1 MIVAL
6 CPLDNAF
13 DTAANLAAIDRQ
25 LAEAARGCAT
35 LAVFPECGLTGFKA
49 RKDLTH
55 AHLADALAQTQR
67 LAARHGVATLMPSI
81 ELDHSGRPRNR
92 ARLFAAD
99 GMLRAC
105 FEKHHLTPS
114 EQRWFAAS
122 DAPRRRWFD
131 LDDHRF
137 GVVFCVELQDAPD
150 AHIDVAVDAVLWP
163 AYWGHGEPMDWASE
177 GPFCANATMRDRAR
191 VWNAPLLLVN
201 TRRTET
207 DTPTPESKTT
217 LGGSL
222 AVAPDGTLLHAFEPR
237 RLAPL
242 LIALPPQQSL

>member
-1 MIVAL
+1 VIVAI

-13 DTAANLAAIDRQ
+13 DTAGNLAAIDRQ
-25 LAEAARGCAT
+25 LTAAARGGAA
-35 LAVFPECGLTGFKA
+35 LAVFPECALTGFKA

-55 AHLADALAQTQR
+55 AHLADAMTQVQQLVAQHR
-67 LAARHGVATLMPSI
+67 VATLLPST
-81 ELDHSGRPRNR
+81 ELDRCGRPRNR
-92 ARLFAAD
+92 ARLFATD
-99 GMLRAC
+99 GRLHAC

-131 LDDHRF
+131 LGGRRF
-137 GVVFCVELQDAPD
+137 GVVFCVELQDAAE
-150 AHIDVAVDAVLWP
+150 AHFDVAVDAVLWP

-177 GPFCANATMRDRAR
+177 GPHCANATMRERAR
-191 VWNAPLLLVN
+191 AWNAPLLLVN
-201 TRRTET
+201 TRRAEA
-207 DTPTPESKTT
+207 DVRAADSKTT

-237 RLAPL
+237 REQPL
-242 LIALPPQQSL
+242 LVALP